1 MHAWSNMHGV
11 CGPTGVWVAGGCL
24 VYVCSCITC
33 HRVGLFMLW
42 WGLRIRTCVD
52 GVYRPTRYVDQ
63 RTDQAFSDAESIY
76 ASPSKYPT
84 AAKHCALVVYATDS
98 QLTEQT
104 ARPQLVTKTETP
116 LTLITQSSLST
127 LSKLTMETD
136 GHDLLL
142 GE

>member
-1 MHAWSNMHGV
+1 MRGQICTGCAGQRVYGSREGVLFMSARVSHVTESDFSCCGGV
-11 CGPTGVWVAGGCL
+11 CVFARAWMGCTARHDT
-24 VYVCSCITC
+24 SIN
-33 HRVGLFMLW
+33 GLIKLSQ
-42 WGLRIRTCVD
+42 
-52 GVYRPTRYVDQ
+52 TRNP
-63 RTDQAFSDAESIY
+63 Y